1 MPRSS
6 SARKKARREK
16 ARRAR
21 RAHDK
26 LVEALDFDAVFNF
39 DTLFS
44 AAKMCK
50 SGVIWK
56 NSVITFDKNRAF
68 NCTKLNSEL
77 HEGSYKKHKST
88 HFVLHE
94 RGKLRHISAV
104 AFPDR
109 VVQRALCDVSLVPV
123 LSYGLIYDNS
133 ASLPGRGT
141 SFARKR
147 FEKRLLTSCRTWDE
161 PYIALVDF
169 SNYFGSI
176 DSYRAFEMLYR
187 HYMMLA
193 QTDKE
198 QKSVERL
205 MSVAKI
211 FVCDEDHLGLGNQ
224 TSQTLAVWYLN
235 ELDHMAGRYGH
246 YGRYMDDAYCICA
259 TYDAARAFLERYE
272 RMAHELG
279 LNLNKKK
286 TRIVPVKRTK
296 LTFLKRVYSFDANK
310 CGGAGGLEITMAAC
324 AMRASRHH
332 LKGIAHLYDRG
343 ALSDEDVVQVLA
355 SLKSNVLSTS
365 HAAGLYHKFVRESGL
380 EKLCCEVEGESG
392 LEKLCCGV
400 EGESGELVLGT

>member
-1 MPRSS
+1 MARSS

-26 LVEALDFDAVFNF
+26 LVKALDFDTVFNF

-44 AAKMCK
+44 AAKTSK
-50 SGVIWK
+50 RGVTWK
-56 NSVITFDKNRAF
+56 NSVISFDKNRAL
-68 NCTKLNSEL
+68 NCVKLDSAL
-77 HEGSYKKHKST
+77 HEDKYKKHTST

-109 VVQRALCDVSLVPV
+109 VVQRALCDLSLVPV

-141 SFARKR
+141 SFARER
-147 FEKRLLTSCRTWDE
+147 FEKRLLTACRAWKD

-176 DSYRAFEMLYR
+176 DSSRAFEMLYKR
-187 HYMMLA
+187 YISLA
-193 QTDKE
+193 QTEDE
-198 QKSVERL
+198 RKSIEHL

-224 TSQTLAVWYLN
+224 TSQTLAIWYLN
-235 ELDHMAGRYGH
+235 ELDHVAGRYGH

-259 TYDAARAFLERYE
+259 SYDAARAFLERY
-272 RMAHELG
+272 RCMAHELG
-279 LNLNKKK
+279 LRLNEKK
-286 TRIVPVKRTK
+286 THVAPVKRTK

-310 CGGAGGLEITMAAC
+310 RGGRGGLEITMAAC
-324 AMRASRHH
+324 AVRSSRRH
-332 LKGIAHLYDRG
+332 LKGIAHLYDKG
-343 ALSDEDVVQVLA
+343 TLSDEDVTQVLA
-355 SLKSNVLSTS
+355 SLKSNVMSTS
-365 HAAGLYHKFVRESGL
+365 YASGLYCKFVRESGL
-380 EKLCCEVEGESG
+380 CEA
-392 LEKLCCGV
+392 
-400 EGESGELVLGT
+400 